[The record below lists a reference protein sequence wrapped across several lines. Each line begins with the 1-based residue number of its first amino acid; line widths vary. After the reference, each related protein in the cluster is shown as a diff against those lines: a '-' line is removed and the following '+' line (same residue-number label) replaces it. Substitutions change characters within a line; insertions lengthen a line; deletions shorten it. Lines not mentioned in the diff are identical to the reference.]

1 MRDETGGAITRNS
14 VEVTGSYSFDLNREN
29 AVSFGLSTLVN
40 QIEFDAT
47 ELTIQDVNDPVLV
60 PQKETV
66 VNLDANFGMMVYGEN
81 YYLGF
86 AFPQLFQSRI
96 KVTTLFNTDD
106 NSNARH
112 YYFTGQYVLALN
124 DEFELIPSTFV
135 KLIGASPTQVDLTAR
150 VRYNQSFWTG
160 ITMRPK
166 DAVVFLAGLDYNN
179 FVLAYSYD
187 ATFSDASQFSPHC
200 LFK

>member
-1 MRDETGGAITRNS
+1 MS
-14 VEVTGSYSFDLNREN
+14 QVTSQWFSDRIL
-29 AVSFGLSTLVN
+29 LC
-40 QIEFDAT
+40 
-47 ELTIQDVNDPVLV
+47 
-60 PQKETV
+60 
-66 VNLDANFGMMVYGEN
+66 FGMMVYGEN

-86 AFPQLFQSRI
+86 VFPQLFQSRI

-179 FVLAYSYD
+179 FVPYFLTDRNTQTTHKQRNGYS
-187 ATFSDASQFSPHC
+187 
-200 LFK
+200 